1 MIFEAD
7 GSINIRPL
15 TGRKPENAFDL
26 GLASI
31 IFYST
36 GAPDSFHAFQPPAMD
51 QTLV

>member
-1 MIFEAD
+1 MNFEGN

-15 TGRKPENAFDL
+15 TGPKTENAFDL

-36 GAPDSFHAFQPPAMD
+36 GAPESFQAFHPPAMD